1 VSEAGR
7 SLLFCLF
14 MVATILIAALTPR
27 RTWLGRAIAALQ
39 GDPGDDE

>member
-1 VSEAGR
+1 VSEAVHG
-7 SLLFCLF
+7 LLFCLF
-14 MVATILIAALTPR
+14 MVAMILIAALTPR